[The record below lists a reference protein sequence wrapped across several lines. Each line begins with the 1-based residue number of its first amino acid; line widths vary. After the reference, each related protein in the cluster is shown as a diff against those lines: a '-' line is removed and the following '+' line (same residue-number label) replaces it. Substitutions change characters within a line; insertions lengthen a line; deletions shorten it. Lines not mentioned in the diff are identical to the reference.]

1 LTLIEVGWFE
11 RSEAQRKKQP
21 QLTLAFCIIDYLKS
35 TECRSD
41 KRSAIRHSK
50 ISCQLLSAF
59 YIVEFLGNAI
69 SRPSRRESE
78 TLLGGAFGL
87 TNLPFDVD

>member
-1 LTLIEVGWFE
+1 LSAEKPNE
-11 RSEAQRKKQP
+11 KRQP

-41 KRSAIRHSK
+41 KQSAIRHSK
-50 ISCQLLSAF
+50 IPFQLLSAF
-59 YIVEFLGNAI
+59 YIVKLLENAMNG
-69 SRPSRRESE
+69 PSRRESE